1 MSELGAGGVLAL
13 RRTAVRKESPVT
25 EHTEHFEKIYSA
37 GAGRLLA
44 RCGDDRKLGVA
55 NLVPRIRGA
64 VEKYLLRDDPH
75 VAPGAIDDFI
85 DKLQADDL
93 CLIVACENGDQ
104 AAWSDL
110 VERFQ
115 ATVRSAARSA
125 SSNEEGAEDLAQSIW
140 AELYGL
146 KVSDKGKPAGKLAY
160 YSGRGSLAGW
170 LRAVVAQLAIDQ
182 HRKQS
187 RLVQT
192 EEDGDF
198 DRLIQ
203 HNKGDNNWSG
213 HGAVID
219 PELQVSTKLAGAQLQ
234 ESLAA
239 ALGKLPAEDRLLV
252 KLYYFD
258 GLKLHEA
265 GALLGFH
272 EATASRR
279 LTRIYGDLR
288 QQVETNLISRGWTKA
303 ETKRAFSEIAL
314 HLEADIEPLL
324 GESVLLKKENEV
336 AG

>member
-1 MSELGAGGVLAL
+1 MSQ
-13 RRTAVRKESPVT
+13 KT
-25 EHTEHFEKIYSA
+25 EHIEKVVVE

-44 RCGDDRKLGVA
+44 RATDRRSLTTD
-55 NLVPRIRGA
+55 NLIRRIRAA
-64 VEKYLLRDDPH
+64 VDKYLLRDDPQA
-75 VAPGAIDDFI
+75 VRETVDDFI

-93 CLIVACENGDQ
+93 CLIVACEGGDQ
-104 AAWSDL
+104 KAWNDL
-110 VERFQ
+110 VERFSV
-115 ATVRSAARSA
+115 TVRSAARSA

-146 KVSDKGKPAGKLAY
+146 RVGKDGKPAGKLAY

-170 LRAVVAQLAIDQ
+170 LRAVVAQLAVDQ

-192 EEDGDF
+192 EEDSDF
-198 DRLIQ
+198 DRIIQ
-203 HNKGDNNWSG
+203 QGKDESNWSG
-213 HGAVID
+213 HGGVVD
-219 PELQVSTKLAGAQLQ
+219 PEREVSTKLAGAQLQ
-234 ESLAA
+234 K
-239 ALGKLPAEDRLLV
+239 ALSASINQLSAEDRLLV

-265 GALLGFH
+265 GALLGVH

-279 LTRIYGDLR
+279 LTRIYADLR
-288 QQVETNLISRGWTKA
+288 QCVEGILMEQGWTSP
-303 ETKRAFSEIAL
+303 ETKRAFSEVAL

-324 GESVLLKKENEV
+324 ASEGVLLKKENEI

>member
-1 MSELGAGGVLAL
+1 M
-13 RRTAVRKESPVT
+13 K
-25 EHTEHFEKIYSA
+25 EHTEHLEKICTA

-44 RCGDDRKLGVA
+44 RAGDDRKLTVA
-55 NLVPRIRGA
+55 NLVPRIKGA
-64 VEKYLLRDDPH
+64 VEKYLLRDDPK
-75 VAPGAIDDFI
+75 VSSNTIDEFI

-104 AAWSDL
+104 GAWTDL
-110 VERFQ
+110 VERFS

-146 KVSDKGKPAGKLAY
+146 KISDAGKPAGKLAY

-203 HNKGDNNWSG
+203 QNKDDNNWTG
-213 HGAVID
+213 HGGVID
-219 PELQVSTKLAGAQLQ
+219 PELQVSTKLARAQLQ
-234 ESLAA
+234 ESLAS
-239 ALGKLPAEDRLLV
+239 ALGKLSAEDRLLV

-279 LTRIYGDLR
+279 LTRIYADLR
-288 QQVETNLISRGWTKA
+288 QQVETVLIGRGWSKP
-303 ETKRAFSEIAL
+303 ETKRAFAEIAL
-314 HLEADIEPLL
+314 HLDADIEPMLA
-324 GESVLLKKENEV
+324 ESVLLKKENEV